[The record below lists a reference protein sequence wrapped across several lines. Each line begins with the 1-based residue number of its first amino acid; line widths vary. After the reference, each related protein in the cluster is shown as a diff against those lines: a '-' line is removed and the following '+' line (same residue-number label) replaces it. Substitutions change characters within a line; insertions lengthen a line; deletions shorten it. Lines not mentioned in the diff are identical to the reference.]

1 MKGVSQSPSD
11 FFTGGGNSQLTV
23 ALVSFAIA
31 QLSILM
37 NDLELEGGAEIPL
50 LYEDSAEW

>member
-1 MKGVSQSPSD
+1 MLYPFS
-11 FFTGGGNSQLTV
+11 GGNSQLTV
-23 ALVSFAIA
+23 ALVTFTLT

-37 NDLELEGGAEIPL
+37 NDLELEGGAEIPS